1 MPVPAGASDVP
12 QRRLILFAK
21 VPEPGRAKTRLAPG
35 LGEEGAARLYQA
47 FLDDAIALCGRVEGA
62 SLELWA
68 SGGAG
73 TSGVAGASADAGA
86 SDDAGV
92 SADAGVRE
100 YFAGRYPDLLVR
112 LQSGRGLGERLSGA
126 FESSFAA
133 GADHVVITGSDH
145 PTLPSS
151 YLDRAFSALI
161 DAQLVIGPSADGGYY
176 AIGLARHAWPEA
188 ASLFIGVPWS
198 TPAVLET
205 TRRTARRLGLGHVE
219 LPEWYDVDDPSV
231 LRRLRREADPA
242 SHTGRMLA
250 RLPAGTPR

>member
-1 MPVPAGASDVP
+1 MPVPAGAGDVP

-21 VPEPGRAKTRLAPG
+21 VPEPGRAKTRLAPD

-47 FLDDAIALCGRVEGA
+47 FLDDAIALCGRIEGA
-62 SLELWA
+62 SLEVWA
-68 SGGAG
+68 SGGAEPA
-73 TSGVAGASADAGA
+73 AGADVSSDAGA
-86 SDDAGV
+86 S
-92 SADAGVRE
+92 SNAGVRE
-100 YFAGRYPDLLVR
+100 YFAGRYPELPVR
-112 LQSGRGLGERLSGA
+112 LQSGRDLGERLSGA

-133 GADHVVITGSDH
+133 GEDHVVITGSDH

-151 YLDRAFSALI
+151 YLDRAFSALA

-176 AIGLARHAWPEA
+176 AIGLTHHAWPAA
-188 ASLFIGVPWS
+188 ASLFVGVPWS
-198 TPAVLET
+198 TPAVLGK
-205 TRRTARRLGLGHVE
+205 TRRTARRLGLVHVE
-219 LPEWYDVDDPSV
+219 LPEWYDVDDPSG

>member
-1 MPVPAGASDVP
+1 MP

-47 FLDDAIALCGRVEGA
+47 FLDDAIALCGRIEGA
-62 SLELWA
+62 SLEVWA

-73 TSGVAGASADAGA
+73 ASAGAW
-86 SDDAGV
+86 
-92 SADAGVRE
+92 VRE
-100 YFAGRYPDLLVR
+100 YFAGRYPELPVR
-112 LQSGRGLGERLSGA
+112 LQSGRDLGARLSGA

-151 YLDRAFSALI
+151 YLDRAFSALV

-176 AIGLARHAWPEA
+176 AIGLTRRAWPEA
-188 ASLFIGVPWS
+188 ASLFVGVPWS
-198 TPAVLET
+198 TPAVLEM
-205 TRRTARRLGLGHVE
+205 TRRTARRLGFGHVE
-219 LPEWYDVDDPSV
+219 LPEWYDVDDPAG
-231 LRRLRREADPA
+231 LRRLRRGADPA

>member
-68 SGGAG
+68 SG
-73 TSGVAGASADAGA
+73 
-86 SDDAGV
+86 
-92 SADAGVRE
+92 DAGVRE

-161 DAQLVIGPSADGGYY
+161 DVQLVIGPSADGGYY

>member
-1 MPVPAGASDVP
+1 VP

-68 SGGAG
+68 SGGAA
-73 TSGVAGASADAGA
+73 TSGVAGA
-86 SDDAGV
+86 

-100 YFAGRYPDLLVR
+100 YFAGRYPGLPVR
-112 LQSGRGLGERLSGA
+112 LQSGRDLGERLSGA

>member
-1 MPVPAGASDVP
+1 MP

-47 FLDDAIALCGRVEGA
+47 FLDDAIALCSRVEGA

-68 SGGAG
+68 SG
-73 TSGVAGASADAGA
+73 
-86 SDDAGV
+86 
-92 SADAGVRE
+92 DAGVRE

>member
-73 TSGVAGASADAGA
+73 TSGVAGASADAG
-86 SDDAGV
+86 
-92 SADAGVRE
+92 VRE
-100 YFAGRYPDLLVR
+100 YFAGRYPDLPVR

>member
-47 FLDDAIALCGRVEGA
+47 FLDDAIVLCGRVEGA

-68 SGGAG
+68 SG
-73 TSGVAGASADAGA
+73 DAR
-86 SDDAGV
+86 
-92 SADAGVRE
+92 VRE
-100 YFAGRYPDLLVR
+100 YFAGRYPDLPVR

-151 YLDRAFSALI
+151 YLDRAFSALV

-176 AIGLARHAWPEA
+176 AIGLARHAWPVA
-188 ASLFIGVPWS
+188 ASLFVGVPWS

-205 TRRTARRLGLGHVE
+205 TRRTARHLGFGDVE

>member
-1 MPVPAGASDVP
+1 MP

-73 TSGVAGASADAGA
+73 
-86 SDDAGV
+86 
-92 SADAGVRE
+92 VRE
-100 YFAGRYPDLLVR
+100 YFAGRYPELPVR
-112 LQSGRGLGERLSGA
+112 LQSGRDLGERLSGA

-133 GADHVVITGSDH
+133 GADHVVIAGSDH

-151 YLDRAFSALI
+151 YLDRAFSALV

-188 ASLFIGVPWS
+188 ASLFVGVPWS

-205 TRRTARRLGLGHVE
+205 TRRTARRLGIGHVE
-219 LPEWYDVDDPSV
+219 LPEWYDVDDPSG

-250 RLPAGTPR
+250 RLPAGAPR

>member
-1 MPVPAGASDVP
+1 MP

-21 VPEPGRAKTRLAPG
+21 VPKPGQAKTRLAPG

-62 SLELWA
+62 ALELWA

-73 TSGVAGASADAGA
+73 PGGGAGVRADAGVSA
-86 SDDAGV
+86 GAGV
-92 SADAGVRE
+92 SADAWVRE
-100 YFAGRYPDLLVR
+100 YFAGRYPELPVR
-112 LQSGRGLGERLSGA
+112 LQSGRDLGERLSGA

-151 YLDRAFSALI
+151 YLDRAFSALV
-161 DAQLVIGPSADGGYY
+161 DAQLAIGPSADGGYY
-176 AIGLARHAWPEA
+176 AIGLARPAWPEA
-188 ASLFIGVPWS
+188 ASLFVSVPWS
-198 TPAVLET
+198 TPAVLEA
-205 TRRTARRLGLGHVE
+205 TRRTARRLGFGHVE
-219 LPEWYDVDDPSV
+219 LPEWYDVDDPSG

-250 RLPAGTPR
+250 RLPASTPR

>member
-68 SGGAG
+68 SG
-73 TSGVAGASADAGA
+73 
-86 SDDAGV
+86 
-92 SADAGVRE
+92 DAGVRE

-250 RLPAGTPR
+250 RLPVGTPR

>member
-1 MPVPAGASDVP
+1 MP
-12 QRRLILFAK
+12 QRRLILFAR

-35 LGEEGAARLYQA
+35 LGEEGAARLCQA

-73 TSGVAGASADAGA
+73 A
-86 SDDAGV
+86 SDGT
-92 SADAGVRE
+92 GVRE
-100 YFAGRYPDLLVR
+100 YFTGRYPELPVQ
-112 LQSGRGLGERLSGA
+112 LQSGRDLGERLSGA

-145 PTLPSS
+145 LTLPSS
-151 YLDRAFSALI
+151 YLDRAFSALV

-176 AIGLARHAWPEA
+176 AIGLARHAWPVA
-188 ASLFIGVPWS
+188 ASLFVGVPWS

-205 TRRTARRLGLGHVE
+205 TCRTARRLGFGHVE
-219 LPEWYDVDDPSV
+219 LPEWYDVDDP
-231 LRRLRREADPA
+231 
-242 SHTGRMLA
+242 
-250 RLPAGTPR
+250 

>member
-1 MPVPAGASDVP
+1 MPVPAGATDVPQRDVP

-21 VPEPGRAKTRLAPG
+21 LPEPGRAKTRLAPR

-68 SGGAG
+68 SGDARPAG
-73 TSGVAGASADAGA
+73 GAGASAGAGPA
-86 SDDAGV
+86 AG
-92 SADAGVRE
+92 AGVRE
-100 YFAGRYPDLLVR
+100 YFAGRYPELPVR
-112 LQSGRGLGERLSGA
+112 LQSGRDLGERLSGA

-151 YLDRAFSALI
+151 YLDRAFSALV

-176 AIGLARHAWPEA
+176 AIGLDRHAWPEA
-188 ASLFIGVPWS
+188 ASLFVGVPWS

-205 TRRTARRLGLGHVE
+205 TRRTARRLGFGHVE
-219 LPEWYDVDDPSV
+219 LPEWYDVDDPSG

-250 RLPAGTPR
+250 RLPAAPPR

>member
-1 MPVPAGASDVP
+1 MPLPALMPRSCGFPHGAGDVP

-47 FLDDAIALCGRVEGA
+47 FLDDAIALCRRIEGA
-62 SLELWA
+62 SLEVWA
-68 SGGAG
+68 SAG
-73 TSGVAGASADAGA
+73 VSG
-86 SDDAGV
+86 DAGV
-92 SADAGVRE
+92 GE
-100 YFAGRYPDLLVR
+100 YFAGRYPELPVR
-112 LQSGRGLGERLSGA
+112 LQSGRDLGERLSGA

-151 YLDRAFSALI
+151 YLDRAFSALV
-161 DAQLVIGPSADGGYY
+161 DARLVIGPSADGGYY
-176 AIGLARHAWPEA
+176 AIGLTRHAWPEA
-188 ASLFIGVPWS
+188 ASLFVGVPWS

-205 TRRTARRLGLGHVE
+205 ARRTARRLGFGHIE
-219 LPEWYDVDDPSV
+219 LPEWYDVDDPSG

-250 RLPAGTPR
+250 RLPTGTPR

>member
-1 MPVPAGASDVP
+1 VP

-73 TSGVAGASADAGA
+73 A

-100 YFAGRYPDLLVR
+100 YFAGRYPDLPVR

-205 TRRTARRLGLGHVE
+205 TRRTARRLGLGHLE

>member
-1 MPVPAGASDVP
+1 MP

-68 SGGAG
+68 SGDARPAGGA
-73 TSGVAGASADAGA
+73 AGSPG
-86 SDDAGV
+86 
-92 SADAGVRE
+92 AGVRE
-100 YFAGRYPDLLVR
+100 YFAGRYPELPVR
-112 LQSGRGLGERLSGA
+112 LQSGRDLGERLSGA

-133 GADHVVITGSDH
+133 DADHVVIVGSDH

-151 YLDRAFSALI
+151 YLDQAFSALV
-161 DAQLVIGPSADGGYY
+161 DAPLVIGPSADGGYY

-188 ASLFIGVPWS
+188 ASLFVGVPWS

-205 TRRTARRLGLGHVE
+205 TRRTARRLGIGHVE
-219 LPEWYDVDDPSV
+219 LPKWYDVDDPSG

-250 RLPAGTPR
+250 RLPAGPPR

>member
-1 MPVPAGASDVP
+1 MP

-21 VPEPGRAKTRLAPG
+21 VPEPGRAKTRLAPD

-47 FLDDAIALCGRVEGA
+47 FLDDAIALCGRIEGA
-62 SLELWA
+62 SLEVWA

-73 TSGVAGASADAGA
+73 PAGGADVSAGDVSGGE
-86 SDDAGV
+86 GV
-92 SADAGVRE
+92 SSDAGVRE
-100 YFAGRYPDLLVR
+100 YFAGRYPDLPVR
-112 LQSGRGLGERLSGA
+112 LQSGRALGERLSGA

-133 GADHVVITGSDH
+133 GEDHVVITGSDH

-151 YLDRAFSALI
+151 YLDRAFSALV

-176 AIGLARHAWPEA
+176 AIGLTSRAWPEA
-188 ASLFIGVPWS
+188 ASLFVGVPWS

-219 LPEWYDVDDPSV
+219 LPEWYDVDDPAG

>member
-1 MPVPAGASDVP
+1 MP

-21 VPEPGRAKTRLAPG
+21 VPEPGRAKTRLAPD

-47 FLDDAIALCGRVEGA
+47 FLDDAIALCGRIESA
-62 SLELWA
+62 SLEVWA

-73 TSGVAGASADAGA
+73 GAG
-86 SDDAGV
+86 GV
-92 SADAGVRE
+92 SSGKGVSSDAGVRE
-100 YFAGRYPDLLVR
+100 YFAGRYPDLPVR
-112 LQSGRGLGERLSGA
+112 LQSGRDLGERLSGA

-133 GADHVVITGSDH
+133 GEDHVVITGSDH

-151 YLDRAFSALI
+151 YLDRAFSALV

-176 AIGLARHAWPEA
+176 AIGLTSRAWPEA
-188 ASLFIGVPWS
+188 ASLFVGVPWS

-219 LPEWYDVDDPSV
+219 LPEWYDVDDPAG